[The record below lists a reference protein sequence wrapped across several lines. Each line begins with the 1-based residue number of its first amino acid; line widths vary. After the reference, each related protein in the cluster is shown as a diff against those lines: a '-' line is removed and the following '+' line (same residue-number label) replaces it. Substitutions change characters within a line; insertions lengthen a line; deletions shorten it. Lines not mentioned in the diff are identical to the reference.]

1 MEKITKLTIFEY
13 PTLFTKKA
21 KGQLKNGDIPMHAK
35 ISEINI
41 KNNYEFLKG
50 NSVVTQVFQEDI
62 RLETHKNIP
71 YTHYVFTYKIIC
83 RKKFEWKCNE
93 LFQ

>member
-1 MEKITKLTIFEY
+1 MEKITKLTIFED
-13 PTLFTKKA
+13 PTLFIKKA
-21 KGQLKNGDIPMHAK
+21 KGQWKNGDILTQAK
-35 ISEINI
+35 IPEINI